1 MCRVIRGCLRRQ
13 RHDVDVIR
21 AAELTMA
28 LSGLGKT
35 LCPSPRKPSKPRAGT
50 GWLESEEELDVN
62 ILPDI

>member
-1 MCRVIRGCLRRQ
+1 M
-13 RHDVDVIR
+13 R
-21 AAELTMA
+21 AAGLTMA

-35 LCPSPRKPSKPRAGT
+35 LCAFPRKPPKPRAGT